1 VPIQL
6 AIADRVAVI
15 TINRPERRNALNLA
29 ALHLIND
36 HLDDALAQGAR
47 AVVLTG
53 AEGHFCAGADLKE
66 LEDVRYT
73 EVLGEMLL
81 NVADAPVPVIAAIS
95 GACMGLGMQLA
106 TACDIRVAT
115 DDAYFAVPVA
125 KLGLMISHWTMTRMT
140 MFFGQGPVRRMI
152 LTAEVLDSDTAYQQG
167 FAQRGSLEDAV
178 EIAKRVTTLAPLALA
193 GSKLGLNLA
202 PNSPLDA
209 YEAAFHAA
217 WESNDLREG
226 RAAFAERRSPT
237 FNGD

>member
-106 TACDIRVAT
+106 TACAGRQARP
-115 DDAYFAVPVA
+115 DD
-125 KLGLMISHWTMTRMT
+125 
-140 MFFGQGPVRRMI
+140 
-152 LTAEVLDSDTAYQQG
+152 
-167 FAQRGSLEDAV
+167 
-178 EIAKRVTTLAPLALA
+178 
-193 GSKLGLNLA
+193 
-202 PNSPLDA
+202 
-209 YEAAFHAA
+209 
-217 WESNDLREG
+217 
-226 RAAFAERRSPT
+226 
-237 FNGD
+237 